1 MSKHLLLAWQLLVK
15 EVAGDGVDPVPLV
28 VDWNEFRLVL
38 GESVDR
44 TAYMRIVDWV
54 NPVEEPDKL

>member
-1 MSKHLLLAWQLLVK
+1 VK

-28 VDWNEFRLVL
+28 VDWNKFRLVL

-54 NPVEEPDKL
+54 NPVEEPDEL

>member
-1 MSKHLLLAWQLLVK
+1 LAKAWQLLVK

-28 VDWNEFRLVL
+28 VDWNKFRLVL